1 MCAARAA
8 CRKHYSAQDA
18 GPDYHVK
25 KILLIFTVSKMSFV
39 LFGTVLRVACCVLRC
54 YLHLRW
60 HYYQRAN
67 SSEMRNISCVSYSL
81 RPILVV
87 WCLQVCRGVIGRM
100 QIVEPLDRPI
110 LAILRLVAGLQRV
123 GRSILNFLITRL
135 LEMYPIT
142 MERRGGKSAS
152 LNTVEG
158 NFGTKAA
165 SDLFGDP

>member
-1 MCAARAA
+1 
-8 CRKHYSAQDA
+8 
-18 GPDYHVK
+18 
-25 KILLIFTVSKMSFV
+25 
-39 LFGTVLRVACCVLRC
+39 
-54 YLHLRW
+54 
-60 HYYQRAN
+60 
-67 SSEMRNISCVSYSL
+67 
-81 RPILVV
+81 
-87 WCLQVCRGVIGRM
+87 M

-110 LAILRLVAGLQRV
+110 LAILRLVAGWKRV